1 MCDHAEITRTHALL
15 KSELAARKPSGKGDC
30 GLSRG
35 TGGREE
41 MSAESVVYY
50 LNRMP
55 ESDPNDQTE
64 WLVTALGRYTG
75 AELREL
81 LYVAEEPGF
90 FELMRGLFAL
100 SEESRAVLQHFLE
113 SGHPPAMKAAIDLK
127 GRLTVDHVDVEQR
140 VKVLPGIA
148 N

>member
-1 MCDHAEITRTHALL
+1 
-15 KSELAARKPSGKGDC
+15 
-30 GLSRG
+30 
-35 TGGREE
+35 

-50 LNRMP
+50 LNRVP

-64 WLVTALGRYTG
+64 WLLTALGQYTG

-90 FELMRGLFAL
+90 FELMRALFAL
-100 SEESRAVLQHFLE
+100 SDESRAVLQQFLE
-113 SGHPPAMKAAIDLK
+113 TGRPAVMKAAIDPK
-127 GRLTVDHVDVEQR
+127 GRLTIDHVNVEQR
-140 VKVLPGIA
+140 VKMLPVIA

>member
-1 MCDHAEITRTHALL
+1 
-15 KSELAARKPSGKGDC
+15 
-30 GLSRG
+30 
-35 TGGREE
+35 

-50 LNRMP
+50 LNRVP

-64 WLVTALGRYTG
+64 WLLTALGQYTG

-100 SEESRAVLQHFLE
+100 SDENRAVLQHFLE
-113 SGHPPAMKAAIDLK
+113 TGHPQAMKVAIDAN
-127 GRLTVDHVDVEQR
+127 GRLTIDHANAEQR
-140 VKVLPGIA
+140 IRALPVIA

>member
-1 MCDHAEITRTHALL
+1 
-15 KSELAARKPSGKGDC
+15 
-30 GLSRG
+30 
-35 TGGREE
+35 

-50 LNRMP
+50 LNRAP

-64 WLVTALGRYTG
+64 WLLSALGQYTG
-75 AELREL
+75 SELREL

-100 SEESRAVLQHFLE
+100 SEENRAVLQHFLE
-113 SGHPPAMKAAIDLK
+113 VGHPDAMRAAIDPK
-127 GRLTVDHVDVEQR
+127 GRLTIEHADPEQR
-140 VKVLPGIA
+140 VKLLPVIA

>member
-1 MCDHAEITRTHALL
+1 
-15 KSELAARKPSGKGDC
+15 
-30 GLSRG
+30 
-35 TGGREE
+35 

-50 LNRMP
+50 LNRVP

-64 WLVTALGRYTG
+64 WLLTALGQYSG

-100 SEESRAVLQHFLE
+100 PDESRAVLQQFLE
-113 SGHPPAMKAAIDLK
+113 AGRPAAMKAALGSD
-127 GRLTVDHVDVEQR
+127 GRLTIKHGSVEQR
-140 VKVLPGIA
+140 VKLRPVIA

>member
-1 MCDHAEITRTHALL
+1 MSYREV
-15 KSELAARKPSGKGDC
+15 PGD
-30 GLSRG
+30 
-35 TGGREE
+35 E
-41 MSAESVVYY
+41 MSAESVVHY
-50 LNRMP
+50 LNRVP

-64 WLVTALGRYTG
+64 WLVTALGQYTG

-100 SEESRAVLQHFLE
+100 SDESRAALQHFLE
-113 SGHPPAMKAAIDLK
+113 TGHPSAMKAAIDPK
-127 GRLTVDHVDVEQR
+127 GRLTIEHVTEEKR
-140 VKVLPGIA
+140 IKLLPRIA

>member
-1 MCDHAEITRTHALL
+1 MT
-15 KSELAARKPSGKGDC
+15 
-30 GLSRG
+30 
-35 TGGREE
+35 
-41 MSAESVVYY
+41 AESVVYY
-50 LNRMP
+50 LNREP
-55 ESDPNDQTE
+55 DSDPNDQTE
-64 WLVTALGRYTG
+64 WLVTALAGYTG

-100 SEESRAVLQHFLE
+100 SDENRAVLQHFLKT
-113 SGHPPAMKAAIDLK
+113 GHPPAMKAAIDQK
-127 GRLTVDHVDVEQR
+127 GRLTVDHVDVEER

>member
-1 MCDHAEITRTHALL
+1 
-15 KSELAARKPSGKGDC
+15 
-30 GLSRG
+30 
-35 TGGREE
+35 

-50 LNRMP
+50 LNRVP

-64 WLVTALGRYTG
+64 WLLTALGQYTG

-100 SEESRAVLQHFLE
+100 PDESRAVLQQFLE
-113 SGHPPAMKAAIDLK
+113 VGRPATMKAATDVQ
-127 GRLTVDHVDVEQR
+127 GRLTVEHANVEQR
-140 VKVLPGIA
+140 VKLLPVIA

>member
-1 MCDHAEITRTHALL
+1 
-15 KSELAARKPSGKGDC
+15 
-30 GLSRG
+30 
-35 TGGREE
+35 

-50 LNRMP
+50 LNRVP

-64 WLVTALGRYTG
+64 WLLTALGQYTG

-100 SEESRAVLQHFLE
+100 SDESRAVLQKFLE
-113 SGHPPAMKAAIDLK
+113 TGRPAAMKAAIDSN
-127 GRLTVDHVDVEQR
+127 GRLTIDHASIEQR
-140 VKVLPGIA
+140 VKMLPVIA

>member
-1 MCDHAEITRTHALL
+1 LGAI
-15 KSELAARKPSGKGDC
+15 ARDPG
-30 GLSRG
+30 
-35 TGGREE
+35 EE
-41 MSAESVVYY
+41 MTAESVVYY
-50 LNRMP
+50 LNRVP

-64 WLVTALGRYTG
+64 WLVTALGNYTG

-100 SEESRAVLQHFLE
+100 SEESRAVLQRFLE
-113 SGHPPAMKAAIDLK
+113 NGHPPAMKAAIDPQ
-127 GRLTVDHVDVEQR
+127 GRLTVEHEDDEQR

>member
-1 MCDHAEITRTHALL
+1 MVLDGLPVRFRDGL
-15 KSELAARKPSGKGDC
+15 GD
-30 GLSRG
+30 
-35 TGGREE
+35 E

-50 LNRMP
+50 LNRVP

-64 WLVTALGRYTG
+64 WLLTALGQYTG

-81 LYVAEEPGF
+81 LYIAEEPGF

-100 SEESRAVLQHFLE
+100 SDENRAVLQHFLE
-113 SGHPPAMKAAIDLK
+113 TGHPQAMKAAIDPK
-127 GRLTVDHVDVEQR
+127 GRLTIEQVQSER
-140 VKVLPGIA
+140 RIKTLPVIV

>member
-1 MCDHAEITRTHALL
+1 MT
-15 KSELAARKPSGKGDC
+15 
-30 GLSRG
+30 
-35 TGGREE
+35 
-41 MSAESVVYY
+41 AESVVYY
-50 LNRMP
+50 LNRVP

-64 WLVTALGRYTG
+64 WLVTALGNYTG

-100 SEESRAVLQHFLE
+100 SEENRAVLQRFLE
-113 SGHPPAMKAAIDLK
+113 SGHPPAMKAAIDPQ
-127 GRLTVDHVDVEQR
+127 GRLTVEHADDGQR

>member
-1 MCDHAEITRTHALL
+1 MT
-15 KSELAARKPSGKGDC
+15 
-30 GLSRG
+30 
-35 TGGREE
+35 
-41 MSAESVVYY
+41 AESVVYY
-50 LNRMP
+50 LNRVP

-64 WLVTALGRYTG
+64 WLVTALGNYTG

-100 SEESRAVLQHFLE
+100 SEENRAVLQRFLE
-113 SGHPPAMKAAIDLK
+113 NGHPPAMKAAIDPQ
-127 GRLTVDHVDVEQR
+127 GRLIVEHADDEQR

>member
-1 MCDHAEITRTHALL
+1 
-15 KSELAARKPSGKGDC
+15 
-30 GLSRG
+30 
-35 TGGREE
+35 

-50 LNRMP
+50 LNRVP

-64 WLVTALGRYTG
+64 WLLTALGSYTG

-100 SEESRAVLQHFLE
+100 SDESRAVLLHYLE
-113 SGHPPAMKAAIDLK
+113 TGRPSGMKAAIDSK
-127 GRLTVDHVDVEQR
+127 GRLTLEHATEEPR
-140 VKVLPGIA
+140 VKWRPVIA

>member
-1 MCDHAEITRTHALL
+1 M
-15 KSELAARKPSGKGDC
+15 
-30 GLSRG
+30 
-35 TGGREE
+35 E

-50 LNRMP
+50 LNRVP

-64 WLVTALGRYTG
+64 WLLTALGQYTG

-100 SEESRAVLQHFLE
+100 SDESRAVLQQFLE
-113 SGHPPAMKAAIDLK
+113 TGRPGAMEASIDPK
-127 GRLTVDHVDVEQR
+127 GRLTVEQVNIGQR
-140 VKVLPGIA
+140 IKMLPMIA
-148 N
+148 K

>member
-1 MCDHAEITRTHALL
+1 
-15 KSELAARKPSGKGDC
+15 
-30 GLSRG
+30 
-35 TGGREE
+35 

-55 ESDPNDQTE
+55 ENDPNDQTE
-64 WLVTALGRYTG
+64 WLVTALGHYTA

-100 SEESRAVLQHFLE
+100 SDESRAVVQHFLE
-113 SGHPPAMKAAIDLK
+113 TGHPPAMKATIDPK
-127 GRLTVDHVDVEQR
+127 GRLTVDHANAHQP
-140 VKVLPGIA
+140 VKAVPRIA

>member
-1 MCDHAEITRTHALL
+1 
-15 KSELAARKPSGKGDC
+15 
-30 GLSRG
+30 
-35 TGGREE
+35 

-50 LNRMP
+50 LNRVP

-64 WLVTALGRYTG
+64 WLLTALGQYTG

-100 SEESRAVLQHFLE
+100 SDESRAVLQQFLE
-113 SGHPPAMKAAIDLK
+113 TGRPASMKAAIGPNGQLMIEHANEEK
-127 GRLTVDHVDVEQR
+127 QT
-140 VKVLPGIA
+140 KPLPLIA

>member
-1 MCDHAEITRTHALL
+1 
-15 KSELAARKPSGKGDC
+15 
-30 GLSRG
+30 
-35 TGGREE
+35 

-50 LNRMP
+50 LNRVP

-64 WLVTALGRYTG
+64 WLATALGRFTG

-90 FELMRGLFAL
+90 FELMRALFSL
-100 SEESRAVLQHFLE
+100 SDESRAALQQYLE
-113 SGHPPAMKAAIDLK
+113 SGHPPAMKAAVDLR
-127 GRLTVDHVDVEQR
+127 GRLTLEHANVEQR
-140 VKVLPGIA
+140 VQVLPGIA

>member
-1 MCDHAEITRTHALL
+1 
-15 KSELAARKPSGKGDC
+15 
-30 GLSRG
+30 
-35 TGGREE
+35 

-50 LNRMP
+50 LNRVP

-64 WLVTALGRYTG
+64 WLVAALGRFTA

-100 SEESRAVLQHFLE
+100 PDESREVLQHHLE
-113 SGHPPAMKAAIDLK
+113 AGHPPAMKAVIDPR
-127 GRLTVDHVDVEQR
+127 GRLTLDRVNVEQR
-140 VKVLPGIA
+140 IKLLPGIA

>member
-1 MCDHAEITRTHALL
+1 
-15 KSELAARKPSGKGDC
+15 
-30 GLSRG
+30 
-35 TGGREE
+35 

-50 LNRMP
+50 LNRVP

-64 WLVTALGRYTG
+64 WLLTALGQYTG

-100 SEESRAVLQHFLE
+100 SDESRAVLQHFFE
-113 SGHPPAMKAAIDLK
+113 PGHPPAMKPAIDPN
-127 GRLTVDHVDVEQR
+127 GCLTIHHADVEQS
-140 VKVLPGIA
+140 VKVLPAIA
-148 N
+148 S

>member
-1 MCDHAEITRTHALL
+1 
-15 KSELAARKPSGKGDC
+15 
-30 GLSRG
+30 
-35 TGGREE
+35 

-50 LNRMP
+50 LNRVP

-64 WLVTALGRYTG
+64 WLLTALGQYTG

-100 SEESRAVLQHFLE
+100 SEESRAALHHFLE
-113 SGHPPAMKAAIDLK
+113 TGHPQAMKAAIDPK
-127 GRLTVDHVDVEQR
+127 GRLTIDHVNVDQN
-140 VKVLPGIA
+140 VKLLPVIA